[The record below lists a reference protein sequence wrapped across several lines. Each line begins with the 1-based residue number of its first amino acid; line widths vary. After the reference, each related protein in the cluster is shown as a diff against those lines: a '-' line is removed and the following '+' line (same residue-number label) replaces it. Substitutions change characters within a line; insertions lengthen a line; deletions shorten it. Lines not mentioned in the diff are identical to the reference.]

1 MLALILEDEYLI
13 ANDLAGDLKQ
23 AGFEVSC
30 AASDTAAEAWLER
43 NTPSVAILDIKLLD
57 GPEGRAAARLKEL
70 GVPFTVHSGY
80 DPAFQARSSRECR
93 TCPNRRRCDTL
104 LVWRPG
110 WPRALT
116 VLTRAFRRDTLLT
129 CC

>member
-23 AGFEVSC
+23 AGFEVNC

-93 TCPNRRRCDTL
+93 TCPKPAPVRH

-116 VLTRAFRRDTLLT
+116 VLTWAFRRDTLLT